1 MLDLADGQRL
11 GSDEGMGARLGLA
24 PRFDL
29 VLGAL
34 TKKRKAWGQWSLL
47 AGEEN
52 ESGSGI
58 VQRPASGI
66 GVLNFWL
73 QT

>member
-34 TKKRKAWGQWSLL
+34 TKKRKAG
-47 AGEEN
+47 AGGLCWPEKRMNRVAE
-52 ESGSGI
+52 
-58 VQRPASGI
+58 
-66 GVLNFWL
+66 
-73 QT
+73 